1 MKTRILIT
9 TALLALSSQLA
20 LADNWPGLRGPNHDG
35 SSEETGLPTKFSK
48 TENVKWV
55 ADLPGPSGAS
65 PIIWG
70 DHVFVSSANPETKKL
85 HAMCFDR
92 KSGKQL
98 WDKEVADG
106 YKQDDRSNLAGPTPT
121 TDGERVY
128 FFYGTSDLV
137 AFDFKGNKIWH
148 RNIQKDYGSFAF
160 LWTFSTSPMVYGGKL
175 YMQVLQRDVSFKAWG
190 RDVGR
195 ADGKNDSYLLALDP
209 KSGEEIWRV
218 IRPAKA
224 KAESLEAFT
233 TPVIYKHKGKDQ
245 LLITGGDCIT
255 GHDPETGKE
264 LWRWGT
270 WNPTRIGH
278 WRLVPS
284 PVAGAGVALACAPK
298 KNPIY
303 AVNLDNAM
311 LEWSSEDKEVSSDV
325 STPAFYKGNFFI
337 INSDRKSLCRVA
349 PDGHVH
355 YAERIETCNSK
366 IEASPTVADGKIYA
380 INHRGQAFVFSA
392 GGEYKLLHQTE
403 MADSK
408 DELVRSTITV
418 SGGNLFIRTDNK
430 LYCIGK

>member
-1 MKTRILIT
+1 MFEKPLLIT
-9 TALLALSSQLA
+9 AIAILAPGLA

-35 SSEETGLPTKFSK
+35 SSDETGLPSKFSK

-55 ADLPGPSGAS
+55 ADLPGPSGAT
-65 PIIWG
+65 PAIWG
-70 DHVFVSSANPETKKL
+70 DHVFISAANPDTKKL

-98 WDKEVADG
+98 WDKAVADG
-106 YKQDDRSNLAGPTPT
+106 FKQDDRSNLAGPTPA

-128 FFYGTSDLV
+128 FFYGTGDL
-137 AFDFKGNKIWH
+137 AAYDFEGNQVWH

-160 LWTFSTSPMVYGGKL
+160 LWTFSTSPMVHDGKL

-195 ADGKNDSYLLALDP
+195 PDGKNDSYLLALDP
-209 KSGEEIWRV
+209 KTGKEIWKV
-218 IRPAKA
+218 VRPSKA

-233 TPVIYKHKGKDQ
+233 TPVIYKHEGKEQ
-245 LLITGGDCIT
+245 LLITGGDCVT
-255 GHDPETGKE
+255 GHDPASGKE

-270 WNPTRIGH
+270 WNPERIGH

-284 PVAGAGVALACAPK
+284 PVAGAGIVLACAPK

-303 AVNLDNAM
+303 GVNLDTAKPD
-311 LEWSSEDKEVSSDV
+311 WTSSDKEVSSDV

-337 INSDRKSLCRVA
+337 VNSDRKSLCRVA

-355 YAERIETCNSK
+355 YAERIEECNSK
-366 IEASPTVADGKIYA
+366 IEASPTVADGKIYF

-392 GGEYKLLHQTE
+392 GEYELIHMTE
-403 MADSK
+403 MGEGK
-408 DELVRSTITV
+408 DELVRSSIAV
-418 SGGNLFIRTDNK
+418 SGGNLFIRTDSK